1 MNSAADRFCEEI
13 SPNYIPKHPNQH
25 PSLYLSNLDPLSQ
38 NSKLEDFMQS
48 YFFFFLG
55 K

>member
-13 SPNYIPKHPNQH
+13 SPNYIPKHPNPH